1 MINIIL
7 TVTNDIVADNRVHK
21 IASTLCHNGY
31 QVTIVGCKSSN
42 SENLFSRVYKTRRF
56 RLWFNK
62 TFLFYANYNVRLFLY
77 LMKVPVDIIVSND
90 LDTLLACW
98 LTSKLRKKTLVFD
111 SHELFTELPELVDR
125 PFVKK
130 FWHLKE
136 RLLLPGIKLGY
147 TVSKPIQNYFK
158 EKYNKDFQL
167 IRNVGM
173 FKHDVEFKSIEDE
186 FVIIYQGAVNVG
198 RGLELMLQALQH
210 IEKGRLWVLGSG
222 ELLQELTRLSKE
234 LKVEDKVIF
243 FGRVELEE
251 LAKYT
256 RKAHIGISLEEDL
269 GLNYRYALP
278 NKIFDYIQA
287 RVPVIVSD
295 LPVMKSVINDYGIGI
310 VLEDRTPQNLAD
322 IVHKFVNDKEKQR
335 QVQQNLEL
343 AARDL
348 CWQREE
354 EKVIMLYR
362 KAFEFSQDQNA

>member
-21 IASTLCHNGY
+21 IASTLCRNGY
-31 QVTIVGCKSSN
+31 QVTIVGCKTSG
-42 SENLFSRVYKTRRF
+42 SESLFSRIYRTRRF
-56 RLWFNK
+56 KLWFNK
-62 TFLFYANYNVRLFLY
+62 TFLFYANYNIRLFFY

-136 RLLLPGIKLGY
+136 KMLLPGIKLGY

-158 EKYNKDFQL
+158 EKYNLDFQL

-173 FKHDVEFKSIEDE
+173 FRHDVCFKPINDE
-186 FVIIYQGAVNVG
+186 FIIIYQGAVNKG
-198 RGLELMLQALQH
+198 RGLELMFEALKL
-210 IEKGRLWVLGSG
+210 IDKGRLWVIGKG
-222 ELLQELTRLSKE
+222 EILSKLKDLTKE
-234 LKVEDKVIF
+234 LKIENKVVF

-251 LAKYT
+251 LSKYT

-269 GLNYRYALP
+269 GLNYRYSLP

-287 RVPVIVSD
+287 RIPVVVSD
-295 LPVMKSVINDYGIGI
+295 LPEMKSVIESYGIGT
-310 VLEDRTPQNLAD
+310 VLEERTPQKLAELIQN
-322 IVHKFVNDKEKQR
+322 IVRNKEEQLRIQK
-335 QVQQNLEL
+335 NLEL

-362 KAFEFSQDQNA
+362 KAFELLQERNA